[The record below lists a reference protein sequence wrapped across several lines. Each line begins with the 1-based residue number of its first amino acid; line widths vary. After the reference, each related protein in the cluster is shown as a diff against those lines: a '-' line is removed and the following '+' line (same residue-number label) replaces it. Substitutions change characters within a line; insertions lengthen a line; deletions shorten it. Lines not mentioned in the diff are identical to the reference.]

1 MNDELRKEI
10 YDIGSTVPEV
20 SAGGF
25 WYLEAEQKTTYGYAV
40 FSSVTTPRGKDSK
53 DIFDFVYFRING
65 YDKDVERLEE
75 MQKHFAEKFDGQKDS
90 FLMNSYY
97 LIDIDLMFNRGP
109 VKVDDVFQFTQ
120 QYKVHL
126 QQK

>member
-1 MNDELRKEI
+1 MNEELRKKI
-10 YDIGSTVPEV
+10 YETGSTVPEI
-20 SAGGF
+20 AGGGF
-25 WYLEAEQKTTYGYAV
+25 WYLEAKQNAKTGYAV
-40 FSSVTTPRGKDSK
+40 FSNVTTPRAKDSK

-109 VKVDDVFQFTQ
+109 VKIDDVFQFTQ